1 MKYLRYYL
9 YCSILCAGVLSCT
22 SNSSTK
28 GLYFPITVFAGV
40 ADLTVATGGEMA
52 PDSNDKT
59 ETFVR
64 SARMGNNFLGIDAT
78 KQDEQRESPS
88 EYDYL
93 STIRLQPRKHNAET
107 DNQQK
112 NDEAITSSIRLQKG
126 ESFTMPIPSHK
137 KVTIVAENKDSN
149 ELKFMCTGKLF
160 VLQQGEI
167 VMLHFR

>member
-59 ETFVR
+59 GTFVR
-64 SARMGNNFLGIDAT
+64 RARMGNHFLEKLRPNMIIFQQFVYSRGSIMRKRIISKKMT
-78 KQDEQRESPS
+78 KQLLLR
-88 EYDYL
+88 YGCKKANHLLCRYRRTRKL
-93 STIRLQPRKHNAET
+93 LLLLKIRT
-107 DNQQK
+107 V
-112 NDEAITSSIRLQKG
+112 TS
-126 ESFTMPIPSHK
+126 
-137 KVTIVAENKDSN
+137 
-149 ELKFMCTGKLF
+149 
-160 VLQQGEI
+160 
-167 VMLHFR
+167 